1 MMKTLRFFFVAA
13 LAMISMNVLADDVTW
28 DLTKASYDN
37 DANKDLVTWS
47 NANVTMTLAKGT
59 STTNA
64 NNYLGGAGTNT
75 HTRVYK
81 NQVLTFTP
89 ASGISISSIQIT
101 ATSTGDYVTNFK
113 NATWTNGTAAADGK
127 VITITPTTGSNAV
140 SCVFGAATRAENIK
154 VVYASDGD
162 TRTATTVEFGE
173 GYATR
178 ATCGKDE
185 SVTLPTCQVKADGT
199 PIDATVEWSIE
210 KKSGNDDLAGAAI
223 SGNTITIPNHSYG
236 TLQVTASYK
245 GDTQNKPSSKFYNLT
260 VYKGYMNIAEFLVD
274 YAKSNSEIDAT
285 GFPVSFWSLTAN
297 EGTITGYNDV
307 TVTYVS
313 GSYTYI
319 NDGANDLVLYGNNLG
334 LKQGD
339 VLTSNLGSG
348 NVGAI
353 YGTIQSYNGLLEL
366 VVAAAADIEF
376 TKKSEGAT
384 VTPKTLDIANISDQ
398 KNMNAYL
405 KVENAEYV
413 KKSDDGKVFTF
424 KVGTTEFN
432 VRNQFNSNVSFE
444 VGAKYTI
451 EGMGA
456 IYVKSG
462 SDPVYQLYYVASEK
476 TAESG
481 IAAVKAA
488 KADGAM
494 FNLAGQQVA
503 KGYKGLVIVNG
514 KKVLK

>member
-1 MMKTLRFFFVAA
+1 MKTLRFFFVAA
-13 LAMISMNVLADDVTW
+13 LAMISFNAMADEVTMAYSGSTTTN
-28 DLTKASYDN
+28 LTGNN
-37 DANKDLVTWS
+37 DAALVGLSADEWS
-47 NANVTMTLAKGT
+47 VVGAKGG
-59 STTNA
+59 
-64 NNYLGGAGTNT
+64 NNNFPGLNKAGDIRLYY
-75 HTRVYK
+75 H
-81 NQVLTFTP
+81 
-89 ASGISISSIQIT
+89 ASGGNTITVESLTGATINSIT
-101 ATSTGDYVTNFK
+101 ATFNSATYSNMTVTVNGSPVTGTDGTFTINSTSFVLGNGNTTNVQVQIK
-113 NATWTNGTAAADGK
+113 SL
-127 VITITPTTGSNAV
+127 VINYS
-140 SCVFGAATRAENIK
+140 
-154 VVYASDGD
+154 ASSD

-185 SVTLPTCQVKADGT
+185 SVTLPTCQVNADGT

-210 KKSGNDDLAGAAI
+210 KKSGNDDLAGAAV

-236 TLQVTASYK
+236 ELKVTASYK
-245 GDTQNKPSSKFYNLT
+245 GDAQNKPSSKFYTLT

-307 TVTYVS
+307 TVTYVN
-313 GSYTYI
+313 GSFTYI
-319 NDGANDLVLYGNNLG
+319 NDGANDLLLFGNSLG

-353 YGTIQSYNGLLEL
+353 YGTIQSYYGLLEL
-366 VVAAAADIEF
+366 VVTAADIEF

-384 VTPKTLDIANISDQ
+384 VTPKTLDIANISDL

-432 VRNQFNSNVSFE
+432 VRKQFETAMDFE

>member
-1 MMKTLRFFFVAA
+1 MKTLRFFFVAA
-13 LAMISMNVLADDVTW
+13 LAMISFNAMADEVTMAYSGSTTTN
-28 DLTKASYDN
+28 LTGNN
-37 DANKDLVTWS
+37 DAALVGLSADEWS
-47 NANVTMTLAKGT
+47 VVGAKGG
-59 STTNA
+59 
-64 NNYLGGAGTNT
+64 NNNFPGLNKAGDIRLYY
-75 HTRVYK
+75 H
-81 NQVLTFTP
+81 
-89 ASGISISSIQIT
+89 ASGGNTITVESLTGATINSIT
-101 ATSTGDYVTNFK
+101 ATFNSATYSNMTVTVNGSPVTGTDGTFTINSTSFVLGNGNTTNVQVQIK
-113 NATWTNGTAAADGK
+113 SL
-127 VITITPTTGSNAV
+127 VINYSAN
-140 SCVFGAATRAENIK
+140 S
-154 VVYASDGD
+154 D
-162 TRTATTVEFGE
+162 TRTATTVEFTE

-236 TLQVTASYK
+236 ELKVTASYK
-245 GDTQNKPSSKFYNLT
+245 GDAQNKPSSKFYTLS
-260 VYKGYMNIAEFLVD
+260 VYKGYMNLGEFLVD

-307 TVTYVS
+307 TVTYVN
-313 GSYTYI
+313 GSFTYI
-319 NDGANDLVLYGNNLG
+319 NDGANDLVLYSSNGSSLG

-353 YGTIQSYNGLLEL
+353 YGTIKSYNGLLEL
-366 VVAAAADIEF
+366 VVTAADIEF

-384 VTPKTLDIANISDQ
+384 ITPKTLDIANISDI

-413 KKSDDGKVFTF
+413 SKDSESKVFTF

-432 VRNQFNSNVSFE
+432 VRKQFETAMDFE

-488 KADGAM
+488 KAEGAM